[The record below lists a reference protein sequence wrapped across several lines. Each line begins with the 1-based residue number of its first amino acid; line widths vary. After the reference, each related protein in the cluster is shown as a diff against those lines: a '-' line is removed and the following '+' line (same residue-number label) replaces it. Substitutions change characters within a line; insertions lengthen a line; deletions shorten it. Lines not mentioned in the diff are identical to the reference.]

1 MLLWHYRAVHPS
13 EESLPASSWQI
24 HVLFS
29 HPVKVYNLS
38 SQGSDV
44 GTFEF
49 IIIYEPKTRFHRWK
63 VDVVK
68 EYFYI
73 YIYLTAEL
81 EKTICLFQLEKVFV
95 YYDITSQKKN

>member
-1 MLLWHYRAVHPS
+1 
-13 EESLPASSWQI
+13 
-24 HVLFS
+24 
-29 HPVKVYNLS
+29 VKVYNLS